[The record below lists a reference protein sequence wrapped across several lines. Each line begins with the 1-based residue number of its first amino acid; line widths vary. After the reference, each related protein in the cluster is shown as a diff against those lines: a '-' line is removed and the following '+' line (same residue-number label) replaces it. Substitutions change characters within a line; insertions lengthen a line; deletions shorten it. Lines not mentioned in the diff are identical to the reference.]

1 MRRLNRINFVLI
13 LFLLAGIVTILG
25 FAMPSAS
32 AVICAA
38 GATPATLDC
47 SIPAGA
53 AGNVVSLRDIADTN
67 NDTKTVTATFD
78 KSSYHP
84 GDSGTVTITDF
95 YANLDSSTQDT
106 IQATLKSSSDPVGIS
121 IIATENGPSSSS
133 FVGSFT
139 TTSGPSTGTALHV
152 SYGDSVQLV

>member
-1 MRRLNRINFVLI
+1 MFPSVTVEPRKMKRLDRINFVLS
-13 LFLLAGIVTILG
+13 LLLVATIVTIIG
-25 FAMPSAS
+25 FTIPSAS

-53 AGNVVSLRDIADTN
+53 TRNVVSLRNIADTS
-67 NDTKTVTATFD
+67 NDTKAATVTFD

-95 YANLDSSTQDT
+95 YANLNSLTRDT

-121 IIATENGPSSSS
+121 IIATENGPSSST

-139 TTSGPSTGTALHV
+139 TTSGPS
-152 SYGDSVQLV
+152 SS